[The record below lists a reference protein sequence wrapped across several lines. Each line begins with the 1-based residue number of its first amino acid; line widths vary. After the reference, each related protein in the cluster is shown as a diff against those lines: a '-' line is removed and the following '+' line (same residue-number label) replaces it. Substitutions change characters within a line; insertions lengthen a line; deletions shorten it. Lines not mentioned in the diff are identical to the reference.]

1 MDLLKRRLSLHLAA
15 SDTGAP
21 NRVTAYRGAF
31 HRATLSWLDKN
42 LQNRRTVHRELKEQP
57 VPGLNL
63 SRAEA
68 KERADHL
75 FVDSYVVTL
84 DVTKG
89 EETFYSRSE
98 VSFTCNKP
106 GYSTFIDA
114 VGRSVISATL
124 NGVAVDTSNFDGE
137 TIFIKDLAAQNLLV
151 IELEAEYSKSGEGLQ
166 RSVDPSDGEIYLYSQ
181 GETAHIRN
189 MFACFD
195 QPALK
200 ATFTLMVTTPGHW
213 QAVSNNPVESKVAKG
228 DLVEWKFTTTPRI
241 ATYLDA
247 LIAGPYSSVHDVYKG
262 QKEIPLGIYCR
273 KSMMQYL
280 DPEDVF
286 LITKQGFEY
295 FEKTFGLAYPFEKYD
310 QIAVVDFNFGAME
323 NAGAVTF
330 REDVLV
336 FRSHM
341 PEKAYLSRANTI
353 LHEMAHMWF
362 GDMVTMSWWDDL
374 WLNES
379 FAEWSSYLA
388 LVESTRFT
396 GAWSEFNSARKN
408 WAYRQDQLSSTH
420 PIIADMV
427 DMEAVN
433 ANFDGITYAK
443 GASVL
448 HQLVAHVGRPQ
459 FIAAL
464 QTYFAKHAWGNTTL
478 EDLLVEL
485 EASSGRKLDSWVN
498 TWLQTAGV
506 NTLRPSLVIEG
517 DAYKSV
523 TITQEAPLIP
533 VGSQELRPHRL
544 AVGLYDIDAGSL
556 KLRKTVELDV
566 VGGSTVVT
574 ELAGEKLA
582 DLLLINDR
590 DLSYAKLRF
599 DDRSI
604 ATLKTHLGKL
614 DDALARALCWAAI
627 WDMHRDAE
635 ISTSDFMEIALNS
648 LAKESD
654 DAIVTIVMSQLSTS
668 VEAYAKDHNRDIYR
682 EKLATGLWD
691 LVQSSKPGSDL
702 QLLSSRAFASNA
714 QSADQAAKIGELLNG
729 SAPGLKVDTD
739 LRWYFLIAMTERG
752 LTTKTEL
759 DAELESDKTTT
770 GNLAYQTC
778 LAAMPNAEAKA
789 HAFNKVLNEE
799 IATSERSALIMGFQ
813 RPIQRALLD
822 PFVALYFDNLLT
834 VWDAKSY
841 EGAAKYVTGFYPTYV
856 VRQSTVDATDA
867 WLAGPGKES
876 PAVLRK
882 LVKES
887 QDGLIRALKVQALDK

>member
-1 MDLLKRRLSLHLAA
+1 M
-15 SDTGAP
+15 
-21 NRVTAYRGAF
+21 
-31 HRATLSWLDKN
+31 
-42 LQNRRTVHRELKEQP
+42 
-57 VPGLNL
+57 PGLNL
-63 SRAEA
+63 SRIEARDRAE
-68 KERADHL
+68 HL
-75 FVDSYVVTL
+75 YVNSYAVTL

-89 EETFYSRSE
+89 EETFYSKSE

-124 NGVAVDTSNFDGE
+124 NGAAVDVSNFDGE
-137 TIFIKDLAAQNLLV
+137 SIFLTNLAADNTLV

-166 RSVDPSDGEIYLYSQ
+166 RSVDPADDEIYLYSQ

-195 QPALK
+195 QPSLK
-200 ATFTLMVTTPGHW
+200 ATFTLTVTTPGHW
-213 QAVSNNPVESKVAKG
+213 QAVSNNPVESKTTKG
-228 DLVEWKFTTTPRI
+228 EAVEWKFTTTPRI

-262 QKEIPLGIYCR
+262 TKEIPLGIYCR
-273 KSMMQYL
+273 KSMMQHL
-280 DPEDVF
+280 DPEDIF

-295 FEKTFGLAYPFEKYD
+295 FEKVFGLAYPFEKYD

-362 GDMVTMSWWDDL
+362 GDMVTMFWWDDL

-388 LVESTRFT
+388 LSESTRFK
-396 GAWSEFNSARKN
+396 GAWTEFNSARKN

-459 FIAAL
+459 FIAGL
-464 QTYFAKHAWGNTTL
+464 QKYFAKHAWGNTTL
-478 EDLLVEL
+478 NDLLVEL
-485 EASSGRKLDSWVN
+485 EAASGRKLDTWVH

-506 NTLRPSLVIEG
+506 NTLRPQLEIDG
-517 DAYKSV
+517 DVYKSV
-523 TITQEAPLIP
+523 VISQETPLVP
-533 VGSQELRPHRL
+533 AGSKELRPHRL
-544 AVGLYDIDAGSL
+544 AVGLYDISGDSL
-556 KLRKTVELDV
+556 NLRKSVELDV
-566 VGGSTVVT
+566 VGASTVVT
-574 ELAGEKLA
+574 ELAGEKVA

-604 ATLKTHLGKL
+604 ATLKKYLGRL
-614 DDALARALCWAAI
+614 NDPLARALSWAAI
-627 WDMHRDAE
+627 WDMHRDAQ
-635 ISTSDFMEIALNS
+635 ISSADFIEIALS
-648 LAKESD
+648 GLAGEND
-654 DAIVTIVMSQLSTS
+654 DAIVNIVIGQLGTS
-668 VEAYAKDHNRDIYR
+668 VEGYASDANRDKYR
-682 EKLATGLWD
+682 ERLAAGFWNLM
-691 LVQSSKPGSDL
+691 QSSAPASDL
-702 QLLSSRAFASNA
+702 QLLYSRAFAANA
-714 QSADQAAKIGELLNG
+714 HTPEQIKNVRGILNG
-729 SAPGLKVDTD
+729 EIKGLKVDTD
-739 LRWYFLIAMTERG
+739 RRWDFLIALTERG
-752 LTTKTEL
+752 ATTQAEL
-759 DAELESDKTTT
+759 DAELASDNTTS
-770 GNLAYQTC
+770 GNLLFETAK
-778 LAAMPNAEAKA
+778 AATPNAEAKA
-789 HAFNKVLNEE
+789 YAFNTVMHQD
-799 IATSERSALIMGFQ
+799 AQTSVRSALVAGFQ
-813 RPIQRALLD
+813 RPIQRHLLA
-822 PFVALYFDNLLT
+822 PFVDLYFENLLSE
-834 VWDAKSY
+834 WESKSY
-841 EGAAKYVTGFYPTYV
+841 EGAAKFVTGMYPSWIIS
-856 VRQSTVDATDA
+856 QSTLDKTNA
-867 WLAGPGKES
+867 WLNGVGKDA

-887 QDGLIRALKVQALDK
+887 QDGVIRALKVQALDN

>member
-1 MDLLKRRLSLHLAA
+1 
-15 SDTGAP
+15 
-21 NRVTAYRGAF
+21 
-31 HRATLSWLDKN
+31 
-42 LQNRRTVHRELKEQP
+42 
-57 VPGLNL
+57 
-63 SRAEA
+63 
-68 KERADHL
+68 
-75 FVDSYVVTL
+75 L

-89 EETFYSRSE
+89 EETFYSKSE

-124 NGVAVDTSNFDGE
+124 NGAAVDVSNFDGE
-137 TIFIKDLAAQNLLV
+137 SIFLTNLAADNTLV

-166 RSVDPSDGEIYLYSQ
+166 RSVDPADGEIYLYSQ

-195 QPALK
+195 QPSLK
-200 ATFTLMVTTPGHW
+200 ATFTLTVTTPGHW
-213 QAVSNNPVESKVAKG
+213 QAVSNNPVESKTTKG
-228 DLVEWKFTTTPRI
+228 ELVEWKFTTTPRI

-262 QKEIPLGIYCR
+262 EKEIPLGIYCR

-280 DPEDVF
+280 DPEDIF

-295 FEKTFGLAYPFEKYD
+295 FEKVFGLAYPFEKYD

-362 GDMVTMSWWDDL
+362 GDMVTMFWWDDL

-388 LVESTRFT
+388 LSESTRFN
-396 GAWSEFNSARKN
+396 GAWTEFNSARKN

-459 FIAAL
+459 FIAGL
-464 QTYFAKHAWGNTTL
+464 QKYFAKHAWGNTTL
-478 EDLLVEL
+478 NDLLVEL
-485 EASSGRKLDSWVN
+485 EASSGRKLDTWVH

-506 NTLRPSLVIEG
+506 NTLRPQLDIDG
-517 DAYKSV
+517 DVYKSV
-523 TITQEAPLIP
+523 VISQEVPLVP
-533 VGSQELRPHRL
+533 AGSKELRPHRL
-544 AVGLYDIDAGSL
+544 AVGLYDISGDSL
-556 KLRKTVELDV
+556 NLRKSVELDV
-566 VGGSTVVT
+566 VGASTVVT
-574 ELAGEKLA
+574 ELSGEKVA

-604 ATLKTHLGKL
+604 ATLKKYLGRL
-614 DDALARALCWAAI
+614 NDPLARALSWAAI
-627 WDMHRDAE
+627 WDMHRDAQ
-635 ISTSDFMEIALNS
+635 ISSADFIEIALS
-648 LAKESD
+648 GLAGEDD
-654 DAIVTIVMSQLSTS
+654 DAIVNIVIGQLGTS
-668 VEAYAKDHNRDIYR
+668 VEGYASDANRDKYR
-682 EKLATGLWD
+682 EKLAAGFWNLM
-691 LVQSSKPGSDL
+691 QSSAPASDL
-702 QLLSSRAFASNA
+702 QLLYSRAFAANA
-714 QSADQAAKIGELLNG
+714 HTPEQIKNVRGILNG
-729 SAPGLKVDTD
+729 EIKGLKVDTD
-739 LRWYFLIAMTERG
+739 RRWDFLIALTERG
-752 LTTKTEL
+752 ATTQAEL
-759 DAELESDKTTT
+759 DAELASDNTTS
-770 GNLAYQTC
+770 GNLLFETAK
-778 LAAMPNAEAKA
+778 AATPNAEAKA
-789 HAFNKVLNEE
+789 YAFNTVMHQD
-799 IATSERSALIMGFQ
+799 AQTSVRSALVAGFQ
-813 RPIQRALLD
+813 RPIQRHLLA
-822 PFVALYFDNLLT
+822 PFVDLYFENLLSE
-834 VWDAKSY
+834 WESKSY
-841 EGAAKYVTGFYPTYV
+841 EGAAKFVTGMYPSWIISQVTLDK
-856 VRQSTVDATDA
+856 TNA
-867 WLAGPGKES
+867 WLNGVGKDA

-887 QDGLIRALKVQALDK
+887 QDGVIRALKVQALDN

>member
-1 MDLLKRRLSLHLAA
+1 M
-15 SDTGAP
+15 
-21 NRVTAYRGAF
+21 
-31 HRATLSWLDKN
+31 
-42 LQNRRTVHRELKEQP
+42 
-57 VPGLNL
+57 PGLNL

-75 FVDSYVVTL
+75 YVHSYVVTL
-84 DVTKG
+84 DVTKD
-89 EETFYSRSE
+89 EEVFYSKSE
-98 VSFTCNKP
+98 VKFSCNKK
-106 GYSTFIDA
+106 GYATFIDA

-124 NGVAVDTSNFDGE
+124 NNQPVDTANFDGE
-137 TIFIKDLAAQNLLV
+137 SIFLTNLEEENHLV
-151 IELEAEYSKSGEGLQ
+151 IEMQAEYSKSGEGLQ
-166 RSVDPSDGEIYLYSQ
+166 RSVDPSDGEVYLYSQ

-200 ATFTLMVTTPGHW
+200 ATFTLNVTTPGHW
-213 QAVSNNPVESKVAKG
+213 EAVSNNPVESKTSKG
-228 DLVEWKFTTTPRI
+228 DLVEWKFSTTPRI
-241 ATYLDA
+241 STYLDA
-247 LIAGPYSSVHDVYKG
+247 LIAGPYSSVQDVYKG
-262 QKEIPLGIYCR
+262 VKEIPMGIYCR

-280 DPEDVF
+280 DPDDIF

-336 FRSHM
+336 FRSHV
-341 PEKAYLSRANTI
+341 PEKAYLARANTI

-388 LVESTRFT
+388 LSEGTRFK
-396 GAWSEFNSARKN
+396 GAWSEFNCARKN

-459 FIAAL
+459 FIAGL
-464 QTYFAKHAWGNTTL
+464 QKYFAKHAWGNTTL
-478 EDLLVEL
+478 NDLLVEL
-485 EASSGRKLDSWVN
+485 EATSGRKLDAWVN

-506 NTLRPSLVIEG
+506 NTLRPVLDIDG
-517 DAYKSV
+517 DTYKSV
-523 TITQEAPLIP
+523 TISQETPLVP
-533 VGSQELRPHRL
+533 AGSKELRPHRL
-544 AVGLYDIDAGSL
+544 AVGLYDISRDAL
-556 KLRKTVELDV
+556 KLRKSVELDV
-566 VGGSTVVT
+566 VGASTFVA
-574 ELAGEKLA
+574 ELAGQKVA

-599 DDRSI
+599 DERSI
-604 ATLKTHLGKL
+604 ATLKTHLGKF

-635 ISTSDFMEIALNS
+635 ISSADFIEIALNG
-648 LAKESD
+648 LAGESD
-654 DAIVTIVMSQLSTS
+654 DAIVNIVLGQLGTS
-668 VEAYAKDHNRDIYR
+668 VEAYTKDANRNAAR
-682 EKLATGLWD
+682 EKLADGLWA
-691 LVQSSKPGSDL
+691 LTNSSAAGSDL
-702 QLLSSRAFASNA
+702 QLLISRAFAINA
-714 QSADQAAKIGELLNG
+714 HTEAQTANIRALLNG
-729 SAPGLKVDTD
+729 SAPGLKVDAD
-739 LRWYFLIAMTERG
+739 LRWYFLIALTERG
-752 LTTKTEL
+752 ATTKAEL
-759 DAELESDKTTT
+759 DAELAKDNTTT
-770 GNLAYQTC
+770 GNLAYETC
-778 LAAMPNAEAKA
+778 LAAMPTSDAKA
-789 HAFNKVLNEE
+789 YAFNKGLDADV
-799 IATSERSALIMGFQ
+799 ATSVRTALVAGFQ
-813 RPIQRALLD
+813 RPIQAQLLE
-822 PFVALYFDNLLT
+822 PFVPLYFDNLIS
-834 VWDAKSY
+834 VWESRSY
-841 EGAAKYVTGFYPTYV
+841 EPAAKFVSGFYPSWV
-856 VRQSTVDATDA
+856 VKQSTVDLTNA
-867 WLAGPGKES
+867 WLAGAGKDS

-887 QDGLIRALKVQALDK
+887 QDGLIRALKVQELDK

>member
-1 MDLLKRRLSLHLAA
+1 M
-15 SDTGAP
+15 
-21 NRVTAYRGAF
+21 
-31 HRATLSWLDKN
+31 
-42 LQNRRTVHRELKEQP
+42 
-57 VPGLNL
+57 PGLNL

-75 FVDSYVVTL
+75 YVNSYVVTL

-89 EETFYSRSE
+89 EETFYSKSE

-106 GYSTFIDA
+106 GFATFIDA

-137 TIFIKDLAAQNLLV
+137 SIFLTNLAADNLLV
-151 IELEAEYSKSGEGLQ
+151 IEIEAEYSKSGEGLQ
-166 RSVDPSDGEIYLYSQ
+166 RSVDPSDGEVYLYSQ

-189 MFACFD
+189 MFPCFD

-200 ATFTLMVTTPGHW
+200 ATFSLTVTTPGHW
-213 QAVSNNPVESKVAKG
+213 EAVSNNPVESKVAKG
-228 DLVEWKFTTTPRI
+228 DLVEWKFSTTPRI

-262 QKEIPLGIYCR
+262 QKEIPMGIYCR

-280 DPEDVF
+280 DPEDIF

-341 PEKAYLSRANTI
+341 PDKAYLSRANTI

-388 LVESTRFT
+388 LSEATRFK

-408 WAYRQDQLSSTH
+408 WAYRQDQLVSTH

-464 QTYFAKHAWGNTTL
+464 QKYFAKHAWGNTTL

-485 EASSGRKLDSWVN
+485 EASSGRKLESWVN

-506 NTLRPSLVIEG
+506 NTLRPALEIEG
-517 DAYKSV
+517 DVYKSI
-523 TITQEAPLIP
+523 TITQEAPLVP
-533 VGSQELRPHRL
+533 ADSKELRPHRL
-544 AVGLYDIDAGSL
+544 AVGLYDIKGDSL
-556 KLRKTVELDV
+556 QLRRSVELDV
-566 VGGSTVVT
+566 AGAATVVAD
-574 ELAGEKLA
+574 LAGEKVA

-604 ATLKTHLGKL
+604 ATLKTHLGKF
-614 DDALARALCWAAI
+614 DDALARALCWASI

-635 ISTSDFMEIALNS
+635 ISSADFLEIALNG
-648 LAKESD
+648 LAGETD
-654 DAIVTIVMSQLSTS
+654 DAIVNIVLMQLNTS
-668 VEAYAKDHNRDIYR
+668 VEAYAKDSNRAAYR
-682 EKLATGLWD
+682 EKLADGLWA
-691 LVQSSKPGSDL
+691 LTQSSAPGSDL
-702 QLLSSRAFASNA
+702 QLLISRAFAINA
-714 QSADQAAKIGELLNG
+714 HTAEQTAKIRELLNG
-729 SAPGLKVDTD
+729 GVPGLKVDTD
-739 LRWYFLIAMTERG
+739 LRWYFLIALTERG
-752 LTTKTEL
+752 STTKAEL
-759 DAELESDKTTT
+759 DAELAKDNTTS
-770 GNLAYQTC
+770 GNIAFETC
-778 LAAMPNAEAKA
+778 LAAMPNHEAKA
-789 HAFNKVLNEE
+789 YAFNKVLNED
-799 IATSERSALIMGFQ
+799 IVTSMRSALIAGFQ
-813 RPIQRALLD
+813 RPIQRELLE
-822 PFVALYFDNLLT
+822 PFVNLYFDNLISA
-834 VWDAKSY
+834 WESKSY
-841 EGAAKYVTGFYPTYV
+841 EGAAKYVSGFYPTWIV
-856 VRQSTVDATDA
+856 KQSTVDATNT
-867 WLAGPGKES
+867 WLNGAGKDS

>member
-1 MDLLKRRLSLHLAA
+1 M
-15 SDTGAP
+15 
-21 NRVTAYRGAF
+21 
-31 HRATLSWLDKN
+31 SWLDWN
-42 LQNRRTVHRELKEQP
+42 LQNEGVT

-68 KERADHL
+68 KDRADHL
-75 FVDSYVVTL
+75 YVNSYVVTL

-89 EETFYSRSE
+89 EETFYSKSE

-137 TIFIKDLAAQNLLV
+137 SIFLTNLAADNLLV
-151 IELEAEYSKSGEGLQ
+151 IEIEAEYSKSGEGLQ
-166 RSVDPSDGEIYLYSQ
+166 RSVDPSDGEVYLYSQ

-189 MFACFD
+189 MFPCFD
-195 QPALK
+195 QPSLK
-200 ATFTLMVTTPGHW
+200 ATFTLTVTTPGHW
-213 QAVSNNPVESKVAKG
+213 EAVSNNPVESKTQKG
-228 DLVEWKFTTTPRI
+228 DLVEWKFSTTPRI
-241 ATYLDA
+241 TTYLDA
-247 LIAGPYSSVHDVYKG
+247 LIAGPYSHVHDVYKG
-262 QKEIPLGIYCR
+262 EKEIPLGIYCR

-280 DPEDVF
+280 DPEDIF

-341 PEKAYLSRANTI
+341 PDKAYLSRANTI

-362 GDMVTMSWWDDL
+362 GDMVTMFWWDDL

-388 LVESTRFT
+388 LSEATRFS

-459 FIAAL
+459 FIAGL
-464 QTYFAKHAWGNTTL
+464 QKYFAKHAWGNTTL
-478 EDLLVEL
+478 NDLLVEL
-485 EASSGRKLDSWVN
+485 EAASGRTLAPWVS

-506 NTLRPSLVIEG
+506 NTLRPVLEIDG
-517 DAYKSV
+517 DTYKSI
-523 TITQEAPLIP
+523 TISQETPLVP
-533 VGSQELRPHRL
+533 ADSKELRPHRL
-544 AVGLYDIDAGSL
+544 AVGLYDISGDSL
-556 KLRKTVELDV
+556 KLRKSVELDV
-566 VGGSTVVT
+566 EGASTVVT
-574 ELAGEKLA
+574 DLSGEKVA

-599 DDRSI
+599 DERSI
-604 ATLKTHLGKL
+604 ATLKSHLGKL
-614 DDALARALCWAAI
+614 DDALARALTWAAV

-635 ISTSDFMEIALNS
+635 ISSADFLEIAING
-648 LAKESD
+648 LASETD
-654 DAIVTIVMSQLSTS
+654 DAIVNIVLSQLTTS
-668 VEAYAKDHNRDIYR
+668 LEAYSKEANRNAYR
-682 EKLATGLWD
+682 EKLADGLWT
-691 LVQSSKPGSDL
+691 LTQNSKPGSDL
-702 QLLSSRAFASNA
+702 QLLISRAFALNA
-714 QSADQAAKIGELLNG
+714 QTEAQTANIRELLNG
-729 SAPGLKVDTD
+729 AAQGLKVDAD
-739 LRWYFLIAMTERG
+739 LRWYFLIALTERG
-752 LTTKTEL
+752 ATTKAEL
-759 DAELESDKTTT
+759 DAELAKDNTTT
-770 GNLAYQTC
+770 GNLAYETC
-778 LAAMPNAEAKA
+778 LAAMPNHEAKA
-789 HAFNKVLNEE
+789 YAFNKGLDAEV
-799 IATSERSALIMGFQ
+799 ATSVRTALVAGFQ
-813 RPIQRALLD
+813 RPIQSKLLE
-822 PFVALYFDNLLT
+822 PFVTLYFDNLIS
-834 VWDAKSY
+834 VWESRSY
-841 EGAAKYVTGFYPTYV
+841 EPAAKFVSGFYPTWIV
-856 VRQSTVDATDA
+856 KQSTVDATNA
-867 WLAGPGKES
+867 WLNGAGKDS

-882 LVKES
+882 LVREA

>member
-1 MDLLKRRLSLHLAA
+1 
-15 SDTGAP
+15 
-21 NRVTAYRGAF
+21 
-31 HRATLSWLDKN
+31 
-42 LQNRRTVHRELKEQP
+42 

-63 SRAEA
+63 SRTEA
-68 KERADHL
+68 KDRAEHL
-75 FVDSYVVTL
+75 YVNSYAVTL

-89 EETFYSRSE
+89 EETFYSKSE

-124 NGVAVDTSNFDGE
+124 NGAAVDVSSFDGE
-137 TIFIKDLAAQNLLV
+137 SIFLTNLAADNTLV
-151 IELEAEYSKSGEGLQ
+151 IEIEAEYSKSGEGLQ
-166 RSVDPSDGEIYLYSQ
+166 RSVDPADGEIYLYSQ

-195 QPALK
+195 QPSLK
-200 ATFTLMVTTPGHW
+200 ATFTLTVTTPGHW
-213 QAVSNNPVESKVAKG
+213 QAVSNNPVESKTIKG
-228 DLVEWKFTTTPRI
+228 ESVEWKFTTTPRI
-241 ATYLDA
+241 PTYLDA

-262 QKEIPLGIYCR
+262 KKEIPLGIYCR

-280 DPEDVF
+280 DPEDIF

-295 FEKTFGLAYPFEKYD
+295 FEKVFGLAYPFEKYD

-362 GDMVTMSWWDDL
+362 GDMVTMFWWDDL

-379 FAEWSSYLA
+379 FAEWASYLA
-388 LVESTRFT
+388 LSESTRFK
-396 GAWSEFNSARKN
+396 GAWTEFNSARKN

-459 FIAAL
+459 FIAGL
-464 QTYFAKHAWGNTTL
+464 QKYFAKHAWGNTTL
-478 EDLLVEL
+478 NDLLVEL
-485 EASSGRKLDSWVN
+485 EAASGRKLDTWVH

-506 NTLRPSLVIEG
+506 NTLRPQLEIDGDVYKNVVISQEVPLVP
-517 DAYKSV
+517 A
-523 TITQEAPLIP
+523 
-533 VGSQELRPHRL
+533 GSKELRPHRL
-544 AVGLYDIDAGSL
+544 AVGLYDISGDSL
-556 KLRKTVELDV
+556 NLRKSVELDV
-566 VGGSTVVT
+566 VGASTRVK
-574 ELAGEKLA
+574 ELSGEKVA

-604 ATLKTHLGKL
+604 ATLKKYLGRL
-614 DDALARALCWAAI
+614 NDPLARALSWASI
-627 WDMHRDAE
+627 WDMHRDAQ
-635 ISTSDFMEIALNS
+635 ISSADFIEIALS
-648 LAKESD
+648 GLAGEND
-654 DAIVTIVMSQLSTS
+654 DAIVNIVIGQLGTS
-668 VEAYAKDHNRDIYR
+668 VEAYASDANRDKYR
-682 EKLATGLWD
+682 EKLAAGFWNLM
-691 LVQSSKPGSDL
+691 QSSAPASDL
-702 QLLSSRAFASNA
+702 QLLYSRAFAANA
-714 QSADQAAKIGELLNG
+714 HTPEQIKNVRGILNG
-729 SAPGLKVDTD
+729 EIKGLKVDTD
-739 LRWYFLIAMTERG
+739 RRWDFLIALTERG
-752 LTTKTEL
+752 ATTQAEL
-759 DAELESDKTTT
+759 DAELASDNTTS
-770 GNLAYQTC
+770 GNLMFETAK
-778 LAAMPNAEAKA
+778 AATPSAEAKA
-789 HAFNKVLNEE
+789 YAFNTVMHQD
-799 IATSERSALIMGFQ
+799 AQTSVRSALVAGFQ
-813 RPIQRALLD
+813 RPIQRHLLT
-822 PFVALYFDNLLT
+822 PFVDLYFENLLSE
-834 VWDAKSY
+834 WESKSY
-841 EGAAKYVTGFYPTYV
+841 EGAAKFVTGMYPSWIIS
-856 VRQSTVDATDA
+856 QSTLDKTNTWLNGVGKDA
-867 WLAGPGKES
+867 

-887 QDGLIRALKVQALDK
+887 QDGVIRALKVQALDN

>member
-1 MDLLKRRLSLHLAA
+1 M
-15 SDTGAP
+15 
-21 NRVTAYRGAF
+21 
-31 HRATLSWLDKN
+31 SWLDWN
-42 LQNRRTVHRELKEQP
+42 LQNEGVT

-68 KERADHL
+68 KDRADHL
-75 FVDSYVVTL
+75 YVNSYVVTL

-89 EETFYSRSE
+89 EETFYSKSE

-137 TIFIKDLAAQNLLV
+137 SIFLTNLAADNLLV
-151 IELEAEYSKSGEGLQ
+151 IEIEAEYSKSGEGLQ
-166 RSVDPSDGEIYLYSQ
+166 RSVDPSDGEVYLYSQ

-189 MFACFD
+189 MFPCFD
-195 QPALK
+195 QPSLK
-200 ATFTLMVTTPGHW
+200 ATFTLTVTTPGHW
-213 QAVSNNPVESKVAKG
+213 EAVSNNPVESKTQKG
-228 DLVEWKFTTTPRI
+228 DLVEWKFSTTPRI
-241 ATYLDA
+241 TTYLDA
-247 LIAGPYSSVHDVYKG
+247 LIAGPYSHVHDVYKG
-262 QKEIPLGIYCR
+262 EKEIPLGIYCR

-280 DPEDVF
+280 DPEDIF

-341 PEKAYLSRANTI
+341 PDKAYLSRANTI

-362 GDMVTMSWWDDL
+362 GDMVTMFWWDDL

-388 LVESTRFT
+388 LSEATRFS

-459 FIAAL
+459 FIAGL
-464 QTYFAKHAWGNTTL
+464 QKYFAKHAWGNTTL
-478 EDLLVEL
+478 NDLLVEL
-485 EASSGRKLDSWVN
+485 EAASGRTLAPWVS

-506 NTLRPSLVIEG
+506 NTLRPVLEIDG
-517 DAYKSV
+517 DTYKSI
-523 TITQEAPLIP
+523 TISQETPLVP
-533 VGSQELRPHRL
+533 ADSKELRPHRL
-544 AVGLYDIDAGSL
+544 AVGLYDISGDAL
-556 KLRKTVELDV
+556 KLRKSVELDV
-566 VGGSTVVT
+566 EGASTVVT
-574 ELAGEKLA
+574 DLSGEKVA

-599 DDRSI
+599 DERSI
-604 ATLKTHLGKL
+604 ATLKSHLGKL
-614 DDALARALCWAAI
+614 DDALARALTWAAV

-635 ISTSDFMEIALNS
+635 ISSADFLEIAING
-648 LAKESD
+648 LASETD
-654 DAIVTIVMSQLSTS
+654 DAIVNIVLSQLTTS
-668 VEAYAKDHNRDIYR
+668 VEAYSKEANRNAYR
-682 EKLATGLWD
+682 EKLADGLWT
-691 LVQSSKPGSDL
+691 LTQNSKPGSDL
-702 QLLSSRAFASNA
+702 QLLISRAFALNA
-714 QSADQAAKIGELLNG
+714 QTEAQTANIRELLNG
-729 SAPGLKVDTD
+729 AAQGLKVDAD
-739 LRWYFLIAMTERG
+739 LRWYFLIALTERG
-752 LTTKTEL
+752 ATTKAEL
-759 DAELESDKTTT
+759 DAELAKDNTTT
-770 GNLAYQTC
+770 GNLAFETC
-778 LAAMPNAEAKA
+778 LAAMPNHEAKA
-789 HAFNKVLNEE
+789 YAFNKGLDAEV
-799 IATSERSALIMGFQ
+799 ATSVRTALVAGFQ
-813 RPIQRALLD
+813 RPIQSKLLE
-822 PFVALYFDNLLT
+822 PFVTLYFDNLIS
-834 VWDAKSY
+834 VWESRSY
-841 EGAAKYVTGFYPTYV
+841 EPAAKFVSGFYPTWIV
-856 VRQSTVDATDA
+856 KQSTVDATNA
-867 WLAGPGKES
+867 WLNGAGKDS

-882 LVKES
+882 LVREA

>member
-1 MDLLKRRLSLHLAA
+1 M
-15 SDTGAP
+15 
-21 NRVTAYRGAF
+21 
-31 HRATLSWLDKN
+31 
-42 LQNRRTVHRELKEQP
+42 
-57 VPGLNL
+57 PGLNL
-63 SRAEA
+63 SRNEARDRAE
-68 KERADHL
+68 HL
-75 FVDSYVVTL
+75 YVNSYAVTL

-89 EETFYSRSE
+89 EETFYSKSE

-124 NGVAVDTSNFDGE
+124 NGAAVDVSNFDGE
-137 TIFIKDLAAQNLLV
+137 SIFLTNLAADNALV

-166 RSVDPSDGEIYLYSQ
+166 RSVDPADGEIYLYSQ

-195 QPALK
+195 QPSLK
-200 ATFTLMVTTPGHW
+200 ATFTLTVTTPGHW
-213 QAVSNNPVESKVAKG
+213 QAVSNNPVESKTTKG
-228 DLVEWKFTTTPRI
+228 ELVEWKFTTTPRI

-262 QKEIPLGIYCR
+262 AKEIPLGIYCR

-280 DPEDVF
+280 DPEDIF

-295 FEKTFGLAYPFEKYD
+295 FEKVFGLAYPFEKYD

-362 GDMVTMSWWDDL
+362 GDMVTMFWWDDL

-388 LVESTRFT
+388 LSESTRFK
-396 GAWSEFNSARKN
+396 GAWTEFNSARKN

-459 FIAAL
+459 FIAGL
-464 QTYFAKHAWGNTTL
+464 QKYFAKHAWGNTTL
-478 EDLLVEL
+478 NDLLVEL
-485 EASSGRKLDSWVN
+485 EAASGRKLDTWVH

-506 NTLRPSLVIEG
+506 NTLRPQLEIDGDTYTSVVISQETPLVP
-517 DAYKSV
+517 A
-523 TITQEAPLIP
+523 
-533 VGSQELRPHRL
+533 GSKELRPHRL
-544 AVGLYDIDAGSL
+544 AVGLYDISGDSL
-556 KLRKTVELDV
+556 NLRKSVELDV
-566 VGGSTVVT
+566 VGASTVVT
-574 ELAGEKLA
+574 ELAGEKVA

-604 ATLKTHLGKL
+604 ATLKKYLGRL
-614 DDALARALCWAAI
+614 NDPLARALSWAAI
-627 WDMHRDAE
+627 WDMHRDAQ
-635 ISTSDFMEIALNS
+635 ISSADFIEIALS
-648 LAKESD
+648 GLAGEND
-654 DAIVTIVMSQLSTS
+654 DAIVNIVIGQLGTS
-668 VEAYAKDHNRDIYR
+668 VEGYASDANRDKYR
-682 EKLATGLWD
+682 ERLAAGFWNLM
-691 LVQSSKPGSDL
+691 QSSAPASDL
-702 QLLSSRAFASNA
+702 QLLYSRAFAANA
-714 QSADQAAKIGELLNG
+714 HTPEQIKNVRGILNG
-729 SAPGLKVDTD
+729 EIKGLKVDTD
-739 LRWYFLIAMTERG
+739 RRWDFLIALTERG
-752 LTTKTEL
+752 ATTQAEL
-759 DAELESDKTTT
+759 DAELASDNTTS
-770 GNLAYQTC
+770 GNLLFETAK
-778 LAAMPNAEAKA
+778 AATPNAEAKA
-789 HAFNKVLNEE
+789 YAFNTVMHQD
-799 IATSERSALIMGFQ
+799 AQTSVRSALVAGFQ
-813 RPIQRALLD
+813 RPIQRHLLA
-822 PFVALYFDNLLT
+822 PFVDLYFENLLSE
-834 VWDAKSY
+834 WESKSY
-841 EGAAKYVTGFYPTYV
+841 EGAAKFVTGMYPSWIIS
-856 VRQSTVDATDA
+856 QSTLDKTNA
-867 WLAGPGKES
+867 WLNGVGKDA

-887 QDGLIRALKVQALDK
+887 QDGVIRALKVQALDI

>member
-1 MDLLKRRLSLHLAA
+1 
-15 SDTGAP
+15 
-21 NRVTAYRGAF
+21 
-31 HRATLSWLDKN
+31 
-42 LQNRRTVHRELKEQP
+42 

-63 SRAEA
+63 SRTEA
-68 KERADHL
+68 KDRAEHL
-75 FVDSYVVTL
+75 YVNSYAVTL

-89 EETFYSRSE
+89 EETFYSKSE

-124 NGVAVDTSNFDGE
+124 NGAAVDVSGFDGE
-137 TIFIKDLAAQNLLV
+137 SIFITNLAADNVLV

-166 RSVDPSDGEIYLYSQ
+166 RSVDPADGEVYLYSQ

-195 QPALK
+195 QPSLK
-200 ATFTLMVTTPGHW
+200 ATFTLTVTTPGHW
-213 QAVSNNPVESKVAKG
+213 QAVSNNPVESKTTKG
-228 DLVEWKFTTTPRI
+228 ELVEWKFTTTPRI

-262 QKEIPLGIYCR
+262 EKEIPLGIYCR

-280 DPEDVF
+280 DPEDIF

-295 FEKTFGLAYPFEKYD
+295 FEKVFGLAYPFEKYD

-362 GDMVTMSWWDDL
+362 GDMVTMFWWDDL

-388 LVESTRFT
+388 LSESTRFN
-396 GAWSEFNSARKN
+396 GAWTEFNSARKN

-459 FIAAL
+459 FIAGL
-464 QTYFAKHAWGNTTL
+464 QKYFAKHAWGNTTL
-478 EDLLVEL
+478 NDLLVEL
-485 EASSGRKLDSWVN
+485 EASSGRKLDTWVH

-506 NTLRPSLVIEG
+506 NTLRPQLDIDG
-517 DAYKSV
+517 DVYKSV
-523 TITQEAPLIP
+523 VISQEVPLVP
-533 VGSQELRPHRL
+533 AGSKELRPHRL
-544 AVGLYDIDAGSL
+544 AVGLYDISGDSL
-556 KLRKTVELDV
+556 NLRKSVELDV
-566 VGGSTVVT
+566 VGASTVVT
-574 ELAGEKLA
+574 ELSGEKVA

-604 ATLKTHLGKL
+604 ATLKKYLGRL
-614 DDALARALCWAAI
+614 NDPLARALSWAAI
-627 WDMHRDAE
+627 WDMHRDAQ
-635 ISTSDFMEIALNS
+635 ISSADFIEIALS
-648 LAKESD
+648 GLAGEDD
-654 DAIVTIVMSQLSTS
+654 DAIVNIVIGQLGTS
-668 VEAYAKDHNRDIYR
+668 VEGYASDANRDKYR
-682 EKLATGLWD
+682 EKLAAGFWNLM
-691 LVQSSKPGSDL
+691 QSSAPASDL
-702 QLLSSRAFASNA
+702 QLLYSRAFAANA
-714 QSADQAAKIGELLNG
+714 HTPEQIKNVRGILNG
-729 SAPGLKVDTD
+729 EIKGLKVDTD
-739 LRWYFLIAMTERG
+739 RRWDFLIALTERG
-752 LTTKTEL
+752 ATTQAEL
-759 DAELESDKTTT
+759 DAELASDNTTS
-770 GNLAYQTC
+770 GNLLFETAK
-778 LAAMPNAEAKA
+778 AATPNAEAKA
-789 HAFNKVLNEE
+789 YAFNTVMHQD
-799 IATSERSALIMGFQ
+799 AQTSVRSALVAGFQ
-813 RPIQRALLD
+813 RPIQRHLLA
-822 PFVALYFDNLLT
+822 PFVDLYFENLLSE
-834 VWDAKSY
+834 WESKSY
-841 EGAAKYVTGFYPTYV
+841 EGAAKFVTGMYPSWIISQVTLDK
-856 VRQSTVDATDA
+856 TNA
-867 WLAGPGKES
+867 WLNGVGKDA

-887 QDGLIRALKVQALDK
+887 QDGVIRALKVQALDN

>member
-1 MDLLKRRLSLHLAA
+1 
-15 SDTGAP
+15 
-21 NRVTAYRGAF
+21 
-31 HRATLSWLDKN
+31 
-42 LQNRRTVHRELKEQP
+42 

-75 FVDSYVVTL
+75 YVNSYVVTL

-89 EETFYSRSE
+89 EETFYSKSE

-106 GYSTFIDA
+106 GFATFIDA

-137 TIFIKDLAAQNLLV
+137 SIFLTNLAADNLLV
-151 IELEAEYSKSGEGLQ
+151 IEIEAEYSKSGEGLQ
-166 RSVDPSDGEIYLYSQ
+166 RSVDPSDGEVYLYSQ

-189 MFACFD
+189 MFPCFD

-200 ATFTLMVTTPGHW
+200 ATFSLTVTTPGHW
-213 QAVSNNPVESKVAKG
+213 EAVSNNPVESKVAKG
-228 DLVEWKFTTTPRI
+228 DLVEWKFSTTPRI

-262 QKEIPLGIYCR
+262 QKEIPMGIYCR

-280 DPEDVF
+280 DPEDIF

-341 PEKAYLSRANTI
+341 PDKAYLSRANTI

-388 LVESTRFT
+388 LSEATRFK

-408 WAYRQDQLSSTH
+408 WAYRQDQLVSTH

-464 QTYFAKHAWGNTTL
+464 QKYFAKHAWGNTTL

-485 EASSGRKLDSWVN
+485 EASSGRKLESWVN

-506 NTLRPSLVIEG
+506 NTLRPALEIEG
-517 DAYKSV
+517 DVYKSI
-523 TITQEAPLIP
+523 TITQETPLVP
-533 VGSQELRPHRL
+533 ADSKELRPHRL
-544 AVGLYDIDAGSL
+544 AVGLYDIKGDSL
-556 KLRKTVELDV
+556 QLRKSVELDV
-566 VGGSTVVT
+566 AGAATVVAD
-574 ELAGEKLA
+574 LAGEKIA

-604 ATLKTHLGKL
+604 ATLKTHLGKF
-614 DDALARALCWAAI
+614 DDALARALCWASI

-635 ISTSDFMEIALNS
+635 ISSADFLEIALNG
-648 LAKESD
+648 LAGETD
-654 DAIVTIVMSQLSTS
+654 DAIVNIVLMQLNTS
-668 VEAYAKDHNRDIYR
+668 VEAYAKDSNRAAYR
-682 EKLATGLWD
+682 EKLADGLWA
-691 LVQSSKPGSDL
+691 LTQSSAPGSDL
-702 QLLSSRAFASNA
+702 QLLISRAFAINA
-714 QSADQAAKIGELLNG
+714 HTTEQTAKIRELLNG
-729 SAPGLKVDTD
+729 GAPGLKVDTD
-739 LRWYFLIAMTERG
+739 LRWYFLIALTERG
-752 LTTKTEL
+752 STTKAEL
-759 DAELESDKTTT
+759 DAELAKDNTTS
-770 GNLAYQTC
+770 GNIAFETC
-778 LAAMPNAEAKA
+778 LAAMPNHEAKA
-789 HAFNKVLNEE
+789 YAFNKVLNED
-799 IATSERSALIMGFQ
+799 IVTSMRSALIAGFQ
-813 RPIQRALLD
+813 RPIQRELLE
-822 PFVALYFDNLLT
+822 PFVNLYFDNLISA
-834 VWDAKSY
+834 WESKSY
-841 EGAAKYVTGFYPTYV
+841 EGAAKYVSGFYPTWIV
-856 VRQSTVDATDA
+856 KQSTVDATNT
-867 WLAGPGKES
+867 WLNGAGKDS

>member
-1 MDLLKRRLSLHLAA
+1 M
-15 SDTGAP
+15 
-21 NRVTAYRGAF
+21 
-31 HRATLSWLDKN
+31 
-42 LQNRRTVHRELKEQP
+42 
-57 VPGLNL
+57 PGLNL
-63 SRAEA
+63 SRTEA
-68 KERADHL
+68 KYRAEHL
-75 FVDSYVVTL
+75 YVNSYAVTL

-89 EETFYSRSE
+89 EETFYSKSE

-106 GYSTFIDA
+106 GYATFIDA

-124 NGVAVDTSNFDGE
+124 NGAAVDVSGFDGE
-137 TIFIKDLAAQNLLV
+137 SIFITNLAADNVLV

-166 RSVDPSDGEIYLYSQ
+166 RSVDPADGEVYLYSQ

-195 QPALK
+195 QPSLK
-200 ATFTLMVTTPGHW
+200 ATFTLTVTTPGHW
-213 QAVSNNPVESKVAKG
+213 EAVSNNPVESKAVKG
-228 DLVEWKFTTTPRI
+228 ELVEWKFKTTPRI
-241 ATYLDA
+241 PTYLDA
-247 LIAGPYSSVHDVYKG
+247 LIAGPYASVHDVYKG
-262 QKEIPLGIYCR
+262 EKEIPLGIYCR

-280 DPEDVF
+280 DPEDIF

-295 FEKTFGLAYPFEKYD
+295 FEKVFGLAYPFEKYD

-362 GDMVTMSWWDDL
+362 GDMVTMFWWDDL

-388 LVESTRFT
+388 LSESTRFK
-396 GAWSEFNSARKN
+396 GAWTEFNSARKN

-459 FIAAL
+459 FIAGL
-464 QTYFAKHAWGNTTL
+464 QKYFAKHAWGNTTL
-478 EDLLVEL
+478 NDLLVEL
-485 EASSGRKLDSWVN
+485 ESASGRKLDSWVN

-506 NTLRPSLVIEG
+506 NTLRPQLEIAGDTYTSIVISQEVPLVP
-517 DAYKSV
+517 A
-523 TITQEAPLIP
+523 
-533 VGSQELRPHRL
+533 GSKELRPHRL
-544 AVGLYDIDAGSL
+544 AVGLYDISGDSL
-556 KLRKTVELDV
+556 NLRKSVELDV
-566 VGGSTVVT
+566 VGASTTVA
-574 ELAGEKLA
+574 ELAGEKVA

-604 ATLKTHLGKL
+604 ATLKKYLGCL
-614 DDALARALCWAAI
+614 NDPLARALSWAAI
-627 WDMHRDAE
+627 WDMHRDAQ
-635 ISTSDFMEIALNS
+635 ISSADFIEIALS
-648 LAKESD
+648 GLAGEND
-654 DAIVTIVMSQLSTS
+654 DAIVNIVIGQLGTS
-668 VEAYAKDHNRDIYR
+668 VEGYASDANRNKYR
-682 EKLATGLWD
+682 ELLAAGFWNLM
-691 LVQSSKPGSDL
+691 QASAPASDL
-702 QLLSSRAFASNA
+702 QLLYSRAFAANA
-714 QSADQAAKIGELLNG
+714 DTPEQIKNVRGLLNG
-729 SAPGLKVDTD
+729 EVKGLKVDTD
-739 LRWYFLIAMTERG
+739 RRWDFLIALTERG
-752 LTTKTEL
+752 AATKAEL
-759 DAELESDKTTT
+759 DAELASDNTTS
-770 GNLAYQTC
+770 GNLAYQSAK
-778 LAAMPNAEAKA
+778 AATPNAEAKA
-789 HAFNKVLNEE
+789 YAFNTVMHQD
-799 IATSERSALIMGFQ
+799 AQTSVRTALVAGFQ
-813 RPIQRALLD
+813 RPIQRHLLE
-822 PFVALYFDNLLT
+822 PFVDLYFENLLSE
-834 VWDAKSY
+834 WESKSY
-841 EGAAKYVTGFYPTYV
+841 EGAAKFVTGMYPSWIISQVTLDK
-856 VRQSTVDATDA
+856 TNA
-867 WLAGPGKES
+867 WLNGVGKDA

-887 QDGLIRALKVQALDK
+887 QDGVIRALKVQALDN

>member
-1 MDLLKRRLSLHLAA
+1 
-15 SDTGAP
+15 
-21 NRVTAYRGAF
+21 
-31 HRATLSWLDKN
+31 
-42 LQNRRTVHRELKEQP
+42 

-63 SRAEA
+63 SHTEAKDRAE
-68 KERADHL
+68 HL
-75 FVDSYVVTL
+75 YVNSYAVTL

-89 EETFYSRSE
+89 EETFYSKSE

-124 NGVAVDTSNFDGE
+124 NGAAVDVSNFDGE
-137 TIFIKDLAAQNLLV
+137 SIFLTNLAADNTLV
-151 IELEAEYSKSGEGLQ
+151 IEMDAEYSKSGEGLQ
-166 RSVDPSDGEIYLYSQ
+166 RSVDPADGEVYLYSQ

-195 QPALK
+195 QPSLK
-200 ATFTLMVTTPGHW
+200 ATFTLTVTTPGHW
-213 QAVSNNPVESKVAKG
+213 QAVSNNPVESKTTKG
-228 DLVEWKFTTTPRI
+228 ELVEWKFITTPRI
-241 ATYLDA
+241 PTYLDA

-262 QKEIPLGIYCR
+262 QTEIPLGIYCR

-280 DPEDVF
+280 DPEDIF

-295 FEKTFGLAYPFEKYD
+295 FEKVFGLAYPFEKYD

-341 PEKAYLSRANTI
+341 PEKSYLSRANVI

-379 FAEWSSYLA
+379 FAEWASYLA
-388 LVESTRFT
+388 LTEATRFN
-396 GAWSEFNSARKN
+396 GAWTEFNSARKN
-408 WAYRQDQLSSTH
+408 GAYRQDQLSTTH

-459 FIAAL
+459 FIAGL
-464 QTYFAKHAWGNTTL
+464 QKYFAKHAWGNTTL
-478 EDLLVEL
+478 NDLLVEL
-485 EASSGRKLDSWVN
+485 EASSGRTLDKWVH

-506 NTLRPSLVIEG
+506 NTLRPQLEIDRDV
-517 DAYKSV
+517 YKSV
-523 TITQEAPLIP
+523 VISQEVPLVP
-533 VGSQELRPHRL
+533 AGSKELRPHRL
-544 AVGLYDIDAGSL
+544 AVGLYDISGDSL
-556 KLRKTVELDV
+556 NLRKSVELDV
-566 VGGSTVVT
+566 VGASTVVT
-574 ELAGEKLA
+574 ELAGEKVA

-604 ATLKTHLGKL
+604 TTLKKYLGRL
-614 DDALARALCWAAI
+614 SDPLARAVTWAAI
-627 WDMHRDAE
+627 WDMHRDAQ
-635 ISTSDFMEIALNS
+635 ISTADFMAVALS
-648 LAKESD
+648 GLAGESD
-654 DAIVTIVMSQLSTS
+654 DAMVNIIIGQLGTS
-668 VEAYAKDHNRDIYR
+668 VEGYASDANRDKYR
-682 EKLATGLWD
+682 EKLAAGFWNLM
-691 LVQSSKPGSDL
+691 QSSAPASDL
-702 QLLSSRAFASNA
+702 QLLYSRAFAANA
-714 QSADQAAKIGELLNG
+714 HTPEQIKNVRGILNG
-729 SAPGLKVDTD
+729 EIKGLKVDTD
-739 LRWYFLIAMTERG
+739 RRWDFLIALTERG
-752 LTTKTEL
+752 ATTQAEL
-759 DAELESDKTTT
+759 DAELASDNTTS
-770 GNLAYQTC
+770 GNLLFETAK
-778 LAAMPNAEAKA
+778 AATPNAEAKA
-789 HAFNKVLNEE
+789 YAFNTVMHQD
-799 IATSERSALIMGFQ
+799 AQTSVRSALVAGFQ
-813 RPIQRALLD
+813 RPIQRHLLA
-822 PFVALYFDNLLT
+822 PFVDLYFENLLSE
-834 VWDAKSY
+834 WESKSY
-841 EGAAKYVTGFYPTYV
+841 EGAAKFVTGMYPSWV
-856 VRQSTVDATDA
+856 ISQSTLDKTNA
-867 WLAGPGKES
+867 WLNGVGKDA

-887 QDGLIRALKVQALDK
+887 QDGVIRALKVQALDN

>member
-1 MDLLKRRLSLHLAA
+1 M
-15 SDTGAP
+15 
-21 NRVTAYRGAF
+21 
-31 HRATLSWLDKN
+31 
-42 LQNRRTVHRELKEQP
+42 
-57 VPGLNL
+57 PGLNL

-68 KERADHL
+68 KDRAEHL
-75 FVDSYVVTL
+75 YVNSYAVTL

-89 EETFYSRSE
+89 EETFYSKSE

-124 NGVAVDTSNFDGE
+124 NGAAVDVSNFDGE
-137 TIFIKDLAAQNLLV
+137 SIFLTNLAADNTLV

-166 RSVDPSDGEIYLYSQ
+166 RSVDPADGEIYLYSQ

-195 QPALK
+195 QPSLK
-200 ATFTLMVTTPGHW
+200 ATFTLTVTTPGHW
-213 QAVSNNPVESKVAKG
+213 QAVSNNPVESKTTKG
-228 DLVEWKFTTTPRI
+228 ELVEWKFTTTPRI

-262 QKEIPLGIYCR
+262 EKEIPLGIYCR

-280 DPEDVF
+280 DPEDIF

-295 FEKTFGLAYPFEKYD
+295 FEKVFGLAYPFEKYD

-362 GDMVTMSWWDDL
+362 GDMVTMFWWDDL

-388 LVESTRFT
+388 LSESTRFK
-396 GAWSEFNSARKN
+396 GAWTEFNSARKN

-459 FIAAL
+459 FIAGL
-464 QTYFAKHAWGNTTL
+464 QKYFAKHAWGNTTL
-478 EDLLVEL
+478 NDLLVEL
-485 EASSGRKLDSWVN
+485 EASSGRKLDTWVH

-506 NTLRPSLVIEG
+506 NTLRPQLDIDG
-517 DAYKSV
+517 DVYKSV
-523 TITQEAPLIP
+523 VISQEVPLVP
-533 VGSQELRPHRL
+533 AGSKELRPHRL
-544 AVGLYDIDAGSL
+544 AVGLYDISGDSL
-556 KLRKTVELDV
+556 NLRKSVELDV
-566 VGGSTVVT
+566 VGASTVVT
-574 ELAGEKLA
+574 ELSGEKVA

-604 ATLKTHLGKL
+604 ATLKKYLGRL
-614 DDALARALCWAAI
+614 NDPLARALSWAAI
-627 WDMHRDAE
+627 WDMHRDAQ
-635 ISTSDFMEIALNS
+635 ISSADFIEIALS
-648 LAKESD
+648 GLAGEDD
-654 DAIVTIVMSQLSTS
+654 DAIVNIVIGQLGTS
-668 VEAYAKDHNRDIYR
+668 VEGYASDANRDKYR
-682 EKLATGLWD
+682 EKLAAGFWNLM
-691 LVQSSKPGSDL
+691 QSSAPASDL
-702 QLLSSRAFASNA
+702 QLLYSRAFAANA
-714 QSADQAAKIGELLNG
+714 HTPEQIKNVRGILNG
-729 SAPGLKVDTD
+729 EIKGLKVDTD
-739 LRWYFLIAMTERG
+739 RRWDFLIALTERG
-752 LTTKTEL
+752 ATTQAEL
-759 DAELESDKTTT
+759 DAELASDNTTS
-770 GNLAYQTC
+770 GNLLFETAK
-778 LAAMPNAEAKA
+778 AATPNAEAKA
-789 HAFNKVLNEE
+789 YAFNTVMHQD
-799 IATSERSALIMGFQ
+799 AQTSVRSALVAGFQ
-813 RPIQRALLD
+813 RPIQRHLLA
-822 PFVALYFDNLLT
+822 PFVDLYFENLLSE
-834 VWDAKSY
+834 WESKSY
-841 EGAAKYVTGFYPTYV
+841 EGAAKFVTGMYPSWIIS
-856 VRQSTVDATDA
+856 QSTLDKTNA
-867 WLAGPGKES
+867 WLNGVGKDA

-887 QDGLIRALKVQALDK
+887 QDGVIRALKVQALDN

>member
-1 MDLLKRRLSLHLAA
+1 M
-15 SDTGAP
+15 
-21 NRVTAYRGAF
+21 
-31 HRATLSWLDKN
+31 
-42 LQNRRTVHRELKEQP
+42 
-57 VPGLNL
+57 PGLNL
-63 SRAEA
+63 SRTEA
-68 KERADHL
+68 KDRAEHL
-75 FVDSYVVTL
+75 YVNSYAVTL

-89 EETFYSRSE
+89 EETFYSKSE

-124 NGVAVDTSNFDGE
+124 NGAAVDVSNFDGE
-137 TIFIKDLAAQNLLV
+137 SIFLTNLAADNTLV
-151 IELEAEYSKSGEGLQ
+151 IEIEAEYSKSGEGLQ
-166 RSVDPSDGEIYLYSQ
+166 RSVDPADGEIYLYSQ

-195 QPALK
+195 QPSLK
-200 ATFTLMVTTPGHW
+200 ATFTLTVTTPGHW
-213 QAVSNNPVESKVAKG
+213 QAVSNNPVKSKTIKG
-228 DLVEWKFTTTPRI
+228 EYVEWKFTTTPRI
-241 ATYLDA
+241 PTYLDA

-262 QKEIPLGIYCR
+262 KKEIPLGIYCR

-280 DPEDVF
+280 DPEDIF

-295 FEKTFGLAYPFEKYD
+295 FEKVFGLAYPFEKYD

-362 GDMVTMSWWDDL
+362 GDMVTMFWWDDL

-379 FAEWSSYLA
+379 FAEWASYLA
-388 LVESTRFT
+388 LSESTRFK
-396 GAWSEFNSARKN
+396 GAWTEFNSARKN

-459 FIAAL
+459 FIAGL
-464 QTYFAKHAWGNTTL
+464 QKYFAKHAWGNTTL
-478 EDLLVEL
+478 NDLLVEL
-485 EASSGRKLDSWVN
+485 EAASGRKLDTWVH

-506 NTLRPSLVIEG
+506 NTLRPQLEIDGDVYKNVVISQEVPLVP
-517 DAYKSV
+517 A
-523 TITQEAPLIP
+523 
-533 VGSQELRPHRL
+533 GSKELRPHRL
-544 AVGLYDIDAGSL
+544 AVGLYDISGDSL
-556 KLRKTVELDV
+556 NLRKSVELDV
-566 VGGSTVVT
+566 VGASTRVK
-574 ELAGEKLA
+574 ELSGEKVA

-604 ATLKTHLGKL
+604 ATLKKYLGRL
-614 DDALARALCWAAI
+614 NDPLARALSWASI
-627 WDMHRDAE
+627 WDMHRDAQ
-635 ISTSDFMEIALNS
+635 ISSADFIEIALS
-648 LAKESD
+648 GLAGEND
-654 DAIVTIVMSQLSTS
+654 DAIVNIVIGQLGTS
-668 VEAYAKDHNRDIYR
+668 VEAYASDANRDKYR
-682 EKLATGLWD
+682 EKLAAGFWNLM
-691 LVQSSKPGSDL
+691 QSSAPASDL
-702 QLLSSRAFASNA
+702 QLLYSRAFAANA
-714 QSADQAAKIGELLNG
+714 HTPEQIKNVRGILNG
-729 SAPGLKVDTD
+729 EIKGLKVDTD
-739 LRWYFLIAMTERG
+739 RRWDFLIALTERG
-752 LTTKTEL
+752 ATTQAEL
-759 DAELESDKTTT
+759 DAELASDNTTS
-770 GNLAYQTC
+770 GNLMFETAK
-778 LAAMPNAEAKA
+778 AATPSAEAKA
-789 HAFNKVLNEE
+789 YAFNTVMHQD
-799 IATSERSALIMGFQ
+799 AQTSVRSALVAGFQ
-813 RPIQRALLD
+813 RPIQRHLLT
-822 PFVALYFDNLLT
+822 PFVDLYFENLLSE
-834 VWDAKSY
+834 WESKSY
-841 EGAAKYVTGFYPTYV
+841 EGAAKFVTGMYPSWIIS
-856 VRQSTVDATDA
+856 QSTLDKTNTWLNGVGKDA
-867 WLAGPGKES
+867 

-887 QDGLIRALKVQALDK
+887 QDGVIRALKVQALDN